1 MMSSDNK
8 RDQLYAQPLAAVADF
23 RFDEN
28 VVKVFPDM
36 INRSV
41 PGYSTLV
48 NLLGVLALNY
58 VQPGSRIYDLGC
70 SLGASTLSMMHHLQG
85 IECHY
90 VAVDNSAAMI
100 ERAKAL
106 LPPAE
111 AGQEVSLICADIQDV
126 IIKDASVVVMNFTLQ
141 FLNPEERLAI
151 LQNIYRGLRP
161 GGVLILS
168 EKIQLPQPEQD
179 QRFIELHHQFKKA
192 NGYSDL
198 EISQKRSA
206 LEKVLIPESI
216 ETHSG
221 RLLEAGFARV
231 DTWYQCL
238 NFVSLLAQKT

>member
-1 MMSSDNK
+1 MSPDNK
-8 RDQLYAQPLAAVADF
+8 RDQIYAEPLAAVTDF

-48 NLLGVLALNY
+48 NLIGVLALNY

-70 SLGASTLSMMHHLQG
+70 SLGASTLSMLHHLQG

-100 ERAKAL
+100 ERAKDL
-106 LPPAE
+106 LP
-111 AGQEVSLICADIQDV
+111 AGQDVALICADIQDV
-126 IIKDASVVVMNFTLQ
+126 LIEDASVVVMNFTLQ
-141 FLNPEERLAI
+141 FLNPEERLTI

-168 EKIQLPQPEQD
+168 EKIQLPEPEQD

-192 NGYSDL
+192 NGYSEL

-206 LEKVLIPESI
+206 LEKVLIPESV
-216 ETHSG
+216 ETHTR
-221 RLLEAGFARV
+221 RLQQAGFVRV
-231 DTWYQCL
+231 ETWYQCL
-238 NFVSLLAQKT
+238 NFVSLLAQKA

>member
-1 MMSSDNK
+1 MSQDDK
-8 RDQLYAQPLAAVADF
+8 RDQIYAQPLAAVADF

-28 VVKVFPDM
+28 VAKVFPDM

-48 NLLGVLALNY
+48 NLIGILALRY
-58 VQPGSRIYDLGC
+58 AQPGSRIYDLGC
-70 SLGASTLSMMHHLQG
+70 SLGASTLSMLHHLQG
-85 IECHY
+85 VACQY
-90 VAVDNSAAMI
+90 LAVDNSTAMI

-106 LPPAE
+106 LP
-111 AGQEVSLICADIQDV
+111 QQDVSLICADIQDV
-126 IIKDASVVVMNFTLQ
+126 VIEDASIVVMNFTLQ
-141 FLNPEERLAI
+141 FLSTEERLSI
-151 LQNIYRGLRP
+151 LQSIYKGLRP

-168 EKIQLPQPEQD
+168 EKIRLPEAGQD

-206 LEKVLIPESI
+206 LEKVLIPESV
-216 ETHSG
+216 EAHTQ
-221 RLLEAGFARV
+221 RLQQAGFSHV

-238 NFVSLLAQKT
+238 NFVSLLAQKA

>member
-1 MMSSDNK
+1 MSPDNK
-8 RDQLYAQPLAAVADF
+8 RDQIYAEPLAAVTDF

-48 NLLGVLALNY
+48 NLIGVLALNY

-70 SLGASTLSMMHHLQG
+70 SLGASTLSMLHHLQG

-90 VAVDNSAAMI
+90 VAVDNSTAMI

-106 LPPAE
+106 LP
-111 AGQEVSLICADIQDV
+111 AGQDVSLICADIQDV
-126 IIKDASVVVMNFTLQ
+126 LIEDASVVVMNFTLQ
-141 FLNPEERLAI
+141 FLNPEERLTI

-168 EKIQLPQPEQD
+168 EKIQLPEPEQD
-179 QRFIELHHQFKKA
+179 HRFIELHHQFKKA
-192 NGYSDL
+192 NGYSEL

-206 LEKVLIPESI
+206 LEKVLIPESV
-216 ETHSG
+216 ETHTR
-221 RLLEAGFARV
+221 RLQQAGFARV
-231 DTWYQCL
+231 ETWYQCL
-238 NFVSLLAQKT
+238 NFVSLLAQKA